1 MLEFQFCN
9 KKLKYY
15 FTQNNLWTRRILA
28 SIANLFCD
36 QRPMSSQRTEFP
48 FHNTIS
54 NSSFESLCAKN
65 ILPFPSFHNCLH
77 PALHLATM
85 SSSRD
90 RSRVWNAVDGSF
102 VTNRLCDFNHIGW
115 AAFIRHVTNS
125 LWDRCRCWNPYA
137 CLINLLVFPIY
148 VIAIFPAY
156 FIENI
161 HTTFHWYPTINWK
174 KFVITVLYIHCN
186 SDRVWA

>member
-1 MLEFQFCN
+1 MLEFQFRN

-65 ILPFPSFHNCLH
+65 ILSFPSFQHCLH

-125 LWDRCRCWNPYA
+125 LWDRSL
-137 CLINLLVFPIY
+137 CLSNKPSCFSDLCHC
-148 VIAIFPAY
+148 Y
-156 FIENI
+156 FSCL
-161 HTTFHWYPTINWK
+161 FHREYSHHIPVVSYYNWK

-186 SDRVWA
+186 SDKVWA